1 MKFILEDIYF
11 YILYVIVCVMGE
23 CFLIIYGKKNT
34 EKIFTKILILFDILF
49 KGYFND

>member
-1 MKFILEDIYF
+1 MKFILEDICF
-11 YILYVIVCVMGE
+11 YIPYIMGE